1 MISNY
6 KQDLLTTN
14 RSNDPLKISSV
25 HVDGKVKRMQAF
37 IKKLGKNR
45 KSSLGDN
52 EFDKANHEEYEA
64 VEPSKEP
71 KTQETLLLQY
81 EKDVKSA
88 LTYYKAILKKG
99 FMQKLPG
106 TATAVLESIINAENT
121 IENCLEVLFRLKEF
135 EPEQIKVSPLKV
147 SLYRSITALIRLSDN
162 VLFESYTHINI
173 DTESANKAADA
184 VLSSLGCL
192 YEFVLPKIRKSSLN
206 EELMHCGTSSHS
218 SLDAL
223 DNIPEKD
230 SVDDCAFSDTE
241 LSINHFGPSL
251 KLPAKKGDPPP
262 KPYLPNGNRNFYG
275 NYENIQLRKAIS
287 QPGEISSFKD
297 DSKPLCERPLSD
309 LQSFEYGRRF
319 SANNKSS
326 SCKSSKSS
334 LSTTSNSSIGSP
346 DKSGKY
352 NTTFDKEDY
361 AMNRRL
367 ESYSKSEMNDS
378 ISKDDIPMSS
388 NIVQKIQK
396 YSSRYE
402 ILAKSTLSLFNDDD
416 ESWDTSDDIIPPAL
430 PKKKTKHTADSYLTF
445 VEGYDVIDYNE
456 RPSSYYDNLPVPNV
470 HNITED
476 QFVKGDGLPK
486 LPPKKGTYRNS
497 FETPKLLRP
506 NDGNVKKQRHSLRE
520 SSAVYDEDNI
530 PALDCHDVSKFLV
543 FKEEETGPLLC
554 GGTIDA
560 LIVYSTQVED
570 MLFYR
575 AFLATYR
582 TFVSPTELI
591 CKLLYRANRFQ
602 DKGGP
607 NEETSKAVL
616 RLLVKVMEE
625 MYEELDKSLFDQ
637 LRSVVH
643 RLLNFGQLKLA
654 KDLRDKIVNYCIK
667 LQVNHMPIY
676 TPRKS
681 DCELFDFKSVVLAQQ
696 MCVLDA
702 DYFIKI
708 ELPEVLRW
716 GKEQSET
723 LSPNLCRFIAHF
735 NRMSFWVR
743 TLILNEQRQQER
755 EKIFKKFLKIMRI
768 LKKLNNFS
776 AFLAILSALDSSPL
790 RRLEWPKQYSELL
803 AEDTKLIDSTSAFKT
818 YRKALSEAKA
828 PCIPYLGLILTDIT
842 FIHLGNPQDLPDG
855 KVNFVK
861 RWQQYNILDTV
872 RRFKENLYDF
882 SRDEKVLDFLNEYE
896 EHMEEEEMWEKS
908 QQIRP
913 RVR

>member
-1 MISNY
+1 MISNN
-6 KQDLLTTN
+6 KQDLSSTN
-14 RSNDPLKISSV
+14 RSTDHLKVNLV

-37 IKKLGKNR
+37 IKKIGKNR
-45 KSSLGDN
+45 KTSLGDN
-52 EFDKANHEEYEA
+52 EFDKGNHDEFEVIESKKEA
-64 VEPSKEP
+64 

-81 EKDVKSA
+81 KKDVNSA
-88 LTYYKAILKKG
+88 LTYYKAILKRG
-99 FMQKLPG
+99 VVQKLPG
-106 TATAVLESIINAENT
+106 TATAILESIINAENT
-121 IENCLEVLFRLKEF
+121 IESCLEVLFRLKEF
-135 EPEQIKVSPLKV
+135 EPEKNKVSPLKV

-173 DTESANKAADA
+173 DTESANKAADN
-184 VLSSLGCL
+184 VLTSLECL

-230 SVDDCAFSDTE
+230 NVDDSAFSDND

-251 KLPAKKGDPPP
+251 KMPEKKGDPPP

-275 NYENIQLRKAIS
+275 NYDNTQLRKAIS
-287 QPGEISSFKD
+287 QPDEISSFKD
-297 DSKPLCERPLSD
+297 DLNQVSGRPLSE
-309 LQSFEYGRRF
+309 LQILDYGRRY

-334 LSTTSNSSIGSP
+334 ISTTSNSSLGSP
-346 DKSGKY
+346 SKNNKY
-352 NTTFDKEDY
+352 DTTDEDY

-367 ESYSKSEMNDS
+367 EAFNKIEMNDS
-378 ISKDDIPMSS
+378 INKDEISMSS
-388 NIVQKIQK
+388 NLVKKIHK

-402 ILAKSTLSLFNDDD
+402 ILAKSTLSLFNDEDD
-416 ESWDTSDDIIPPAL
+416 NNDSLDTSDDSIPPAL

-445 VEGYDVIDYNE
+445 VKGYDVIDYNE

-476 QFVKGDGLPK
+476 QFIKGDGLPK
-486 LPPKKGTYRNS
+486 LPPKKGTYRNCVEPPQA
-497 FETPKLLRP
+497 FRTNEGTLKR
-506 NDGNVKKQRHSLRE
+506 QRHSIRE

-543 FKEEETGPLLC
+543 FKEEENGPLLC
-554 GGTIDA
+554 GGTVDA

-602 DKGGP
+602 DKG
-607 NEETSKAVL
+607 NEETSKSVL

-643 RLLNFGQLKLA
+643 RLLNLGQLKLA

-676 TPRKS
+676 IPRKS
-681 DCELFDFKSVVLAQQ
+681 DSELFDFKSFLLAQQ

-723 LSPNLCRFIAHF
+723 LSPNLCRFIGHF

-768 LKKLNNFS
+768 LKRLNNFS

-790 RRLEWPKQYSELL
+790 RRLEWPKQYIELL

-818 YRKALSEAKA
+818 YRKALSEAKP

-882 SRDEKVLDFLNEYE
+882 SRDEKILDFFNEYE